1 VIDAG
6 HQLQVRFEFT
16 APGLRAAVDL
26 AAALREHRAAV
37 QVRPDARHLL
47 TTRRW
52 RVTATTPPGP
62 VMPAAMRL
70 WEEQMKDVAQCHA
83 GCSIAASQPIVTDV
97 LTG

>member
-1 VIDAG
+1 MR
-6 HQLQVRFEFT
+6 VRFEFT

-26 AAALREHRAAV
+26 ATALRNKHQVRV
-37 QVRPDARHLL
+37 QVRPDARYLL

-62 VMPAAMRL
+62 VMVAAIRL
-70 WEEQMKDVAQCHA
+70 WEEQMNDVALCHT